1 MSRIILT
8 GSPRRLYKIKRNDL
22 PRDLDITH
30 SFFEYVDF
38 SGFDLSD
45 YDLRDSTIYNCLA
58 DGVTLGEGKT
68 EGMESRFTS
77 WTGANL
83 PTDLSSFNHD
93 LVVENYR
100 QAIAQNTDE
109 SRIIAKALELVDDG
123 TYLWSWN
130 NTYYR
135 MVNDLGLTK
144 RQVLDLV
151 KRIHSSRPRLIT
163 RLQRHFD
170 RDEINNLPA
179 LSEQDLTEVHVPY
192 SDQVL
197 DISGDLLRTRDRWE
211 QSRHLEALYPEVRF
225 YVAINVP
232 FPLVITLGRK
242 CDVKDDEWWW
252 SEIWNG

>member
-1 MSRIILT
+1 MRIVRT
-8 GSPRRLYKIKRNDL
+8 GTARNPYLLKRRDL
-22 PRDLDITH
+22 PRDRNLTH
-30 SFFEYVDF
+30 SYWEYVDF
-38 SGFDLSD
+38 SGFDLSA
-45 YDLRDSTIYNCLA
+45 YDLRDLTVYNSVG
-58 DGVTLGEGKT
+58 DNVTLGEGKT

-93 LVVENYR
+93 MVVENYR

-109 SRIIAKALELVDDG
+109 GRIIAKALELVDDG
-123 TYLWSWN
+123 SYKWSWN

-144 RQVLDLV
+144 RQVFNLV
-151 KRIHSSRPRLIT
+151 KRIHGTKPLLVSRLT
-163 RLQRHFD
+163 KHFE

-179 LSEQDLTEVHVPY
+179 ISEQDLTQVHVPY

-211 QSRHLEALYPEVRF
+211 QSRHLESLYPEVRF

-242 CDVKDDEWWW
+242 CDVKDEEWWW
-252 SEIWNG
+252 SEIWHG